1 MALTVIRR
9 WETKNGCYI
18 GLSQKL
24 FPNVIHKTLART
36 LGTSFESTRELKKE
50 RKKKMKGK
58 KKWLLK
64 STMEFL
70 ERVNALN
77 IQRVLAKQ

>member
-1 MALTVIRR
+1 M
-9 WETKNGCYI
+9 
-18 GLSQKL
+18 GLLQKL
-24 FPNVIHKTLART
+24 FPNVIHETLART

-50 RKKKMKGK
+50 RKKKMKRK
-58 KKWLLK
+58 EEWLLT
-64 STMEFL
+64 SRMELL